1 MWGSG
6 WRTDTGVSAPKD
18 PRTSRRGKPDRAGE
32 PAAERTETA
41 SVRQR
46 VAKRLARAGLCSRRE
61 AERWVV
67 DGRITINGVRIVSP
81 AVDVKPKDVIRVDG
95 KLVPEPERPS
105 LWRFHKPR
113 GVVTTRRDPQGR
125 PTVFDRLPADMPR
138 LMTVGRLDLSSE
150 GLLLLTN
157 DGDLARHL
165 EHPDTGWQ
173 RRYRVRVHGAV
184 DQGRLAGLSEGLM
197 VDGVRYGPIEAAL
210 ERQVATNA
218 WVTMGLREGK
228 NREIRRVL
236 EALGLTVTRLIRV
249 SYGPFHLGKL
259 SRGEVSAVGPRILRE
274 QLGAFFTTLDPG
286 DADRRRPA

>member
-1 MWGSG
+1 MP
-6 WRTDTGVSAPKD
+6 VAKE
-18 PRTSRRGKPDRAGE
+18 PRASRRGKQGRAQDAG
-32 PAAERTETA
+32 AERTEAA
-41 SVRQR
+41 SARQR

-61 AERWVV
+61 AERWIV

-113 GVVTTRRDPQGR
+113 GVVTTRMDPQGR
-125 PTVFDRLPADMPR
+125 PTVFDRLPAGMPH
-138 LMTVGRLDLSSE
+138 LMTVGRLDLNSE

-173 RRYRVRVHGAV
+173 RRYRVRVHGTV
-184 DQGRLAGLSEGLM
+184 DQRRLADLRQGIV
-197 VDGVRYGPIEAAL
+197 VDGVRYGAIEAAL

-218 WVTMGLREGK
+218 WVTMALREGK
-228 NREIRRVL
+228 NREVRRVL
-236 EALGLTVTRLIRV
+236 GALDLSVTRLIRV

-259 SRGEVSAVGPRILRE
+259 ARGEVSEVGPKILRE
-274 QLGAFFTTLDPG
+274 QLGAFFTNMDPG
-286 DADRRRPA
+286 DADRRRPT